1 MEYLNNI
8 KEYIYET
15 FFEEEL
21 QPPVMFY
28 YTPSCKPRSN
38 KTFVLKSEIE
48 KKNKE
53 KKLEEE
59 IKKLEERYINLIKDD
74 NDDEDTNG
82 CTPVKIN
89 PRINKI
95 KTVLRN

>member
-1 MEYLNNI
+1 MEYFNNV

-21 QPPVMFY
+21 PQPVMFY

-48 KKNKE
+48 KKNKQ
-53 KKLEEE
+53 KKLDEE
-59 IKKLEERYINLIKDD
+59 IKKLEERYINLIKYD
-74 NDDEDTNG
+74 NDDDDTNG

-89 PRINKI
+89 PHINKI
-95 KTVLRN
+95 KTVIKN